1 MEMQTWVNIFEDVMH
16 YQLFTVNQTPI
27 TISSLFIFFATLAI
41 IYLLSIVIKEILG
54 KRLFARLKVSEG
66 THFTLLRL
74 AQYLLW
80 FLGGIVAFQFIGI
93 DLSGLAV
100 IFGFLSFGIGF
111 GLQNLTSNFI
121 SGLIL
126 LFERPIRVGDR
137 ITVGEI
143 EGEVLEINMRSTTIR
158 SLNNLAII
166 VPNADFISGTVINWS
181 HGDLR
186 TRLEINVGV
195 SYDSNLDLVLE
206 TLLAVGKEHPQVL
219 PVPEPE
225 VLFTGFGD
233 SAWNLRLLVWVGTPK
248 KRRRVSSDIYCE
260 IVRKFREN
268 NVEIPYPQRDLHWR
282 TPPIPLI
289 ASQSSS

>member
-1 MEMQTWVNIFEDVMH
+1 MEIQTWIQVIRDFMQ
-16 YQLFTVNQTPI
+16 YKLFTVNQTPI
-27 TISSLFIFFATLAI
+27 TLSSFLIFFATLAI
-41 IYLLSIVIKEILG
+41 IYLISTLIREILG
-54 KRLFARLKVSEG
+54 KKILARLRISQG

-74 AQYLLW
+74 TQYLLW
-80 FLGGIVAFQFIGI
+80 FLGGIIAFQFIGI

-100 IFGFLSFGIGF
+100 VFGFLSFGIGF

-143 EGEVLEINMRSTTIR
+143 EGEVLEINIRSTTIR

-166 VPNADFISGTVINWS
+166 VPNSEFISGTVINWS

-186 TRLEINVGV
+186 TRLEIDVGV
-195 SYDSNLDLVLE
+195 SYDSNLDLVLQS
-206 TLLAVGKEHPQVL
+206 LLAVGKEHPQVL
-219 PVPEPE
+219 TTPEPE

-233 SAWNLRLLVWVGTPK
+233 SAWNLRLLVWVATPK
-248 KRRRVSSDIYCE
+248 KRRRISSDIYCG
-260 IVRKFREN
+260 IVRK
-268 NVEIPYPQRDLHWR
+268 I
-282 TPPIPLI
+282 
-289 ASQSSS
+289 S